1 MFGSLQIKI
10 AACVVAAVAITG
22 VGYLIY
28 DAIYDRGY
36 QAAVLVK
43 DAEAKAKEDANNKVI
58 ANAEKGLREDLAL
71 IILEKEKLEDEVA
84 RLNREA
90 AQDPGA
96 VDGAL
101 GLGSVQRLNSVR

>member
-1 MFGSLQIKI
+1 MLTKLQIQI
-10 AACVVAAVAITG
+10 AACVVTALAITG

-43 DAEAKAKEDANNKVI
+43 DAEAKAKEDANNKAI

-96 VDGAL
+96 DDGAL

>member
-1 MFGSLQIKI
+1 MLTKLKIQI
-10 AACVVAAVAITG
+10 AACAVAALAI
-22 VGYLIY
+22 VGISYMIY

-43 DAEAKAKEDANNKVI
+43 DAEAQSKLDANNKAI

-96 VDGAL
+96 HDGAL
-101 GLGSVQRLNSVR
+101 GLGSVQRLNAVR